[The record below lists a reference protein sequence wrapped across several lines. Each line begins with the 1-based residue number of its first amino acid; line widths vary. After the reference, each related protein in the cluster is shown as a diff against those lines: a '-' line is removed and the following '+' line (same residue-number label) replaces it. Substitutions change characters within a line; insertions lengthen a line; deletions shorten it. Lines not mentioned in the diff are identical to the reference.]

1 MRTDF
6 KLAIVIAVALLCLS
20 GCNFSETTRVAS
32 VIEETTILSGEVDQ
46 NMVSLPFHTIVERD
60 ENKVIVL
67 NFSTDLF
74 PDLKHPSLLITR
86 AGSNVQVYLD
96 DEWVYGQ
103 SFSARPMAHTWNTPQ
118 LVNFS
123 REKLDTASQVRIRLF
138 AFAGDHTLLEPVYL
152 GEHDRLKTLYE
163 RFRFFQNHLALAI
176 SVATLVL
183 LVVSLLLWIASG
195 RERNYLMAMA
205 TSVSLIAACH
215 HYFVVNSFLSHAML
229 QAVTHISLDW
239 MGVFV
244 ALWIVNIKGL
254 RTTYNRLFIYWGWCC
269 TLINLALPWN
279 WTAPFVEWLHFVTI
293 GIVVL
298 VLLLPATD
306 NQASRREVY
315 TTRVTGALGCA
326 LCLVDMMVQ
335 MRFIQVPG
343 LPRLLPITFFL
354 VFLTNNAIL
363 LQRFSRTYKI
373 ARRSQKELQTIVA
386 QREAELDHFYTE
398 NTRLRSQQARTEERQ
413 RIMRDLHDGM
423 GGHLASALAV
433 AKVEQQPDDQ
443 AQKRLT
449 DTLQTALVEM
459 RLLINN
465 SADEFDELGQALG
478 SLRSTIEPLLNDA
491 GLKLHWK
498 LDPFGKM
505 PILTISER
513 MHVVRVVQECITNV
527 LKHTD
532 ATIVTVSSE
541 HVGKNY
547 RVQIANNGTTAL
559 NGGNNLSGR
568 GLQSD
573 VLHGDGSQGSSSQ
586 GNGRRNMKYRAGQL
600 HGSFNLT
607 ATTDGGALATLEFP
621 FDQSLAEARP

>member
-1 MRTDF
+1 MRTDL
-6 KLAIVIAVALLCLS
+6 KLVTMFVVALLCLS

-32 VIEETTILSGEVDQ
+32 VVEETDILSGETDNNV
-46 NMVSLPFHTIVERD
+46 VTLPFHTIVERD
-60 ENKVIVL
+60 GNKVIVL
-67 NFSTDLF
+67 HFSTDRF
-74 PDLKHPSLLITR
+74 PDVEHPSLLISR

-103 SFSARPMAHTWNTPQ
+103 SFSQRPMAHTWNTPQ

-123 REKLDTASQVRIRLF
+123 REQLDSATHIRIKLF
-138 AFAGDHTLLEPVYL
+138 AFSGDHTLLEPMYL

-163 RFRFFQNHLALAI
+163 RFRFFQNHLTLAI
-176 SVATLVL
+176 TVATLVL

-205 TSVSLIAACH
+205 TSISLIAACH

-254 RTTYNRLFIYWGWCC
+254 RTTYNRAFIFWGWCC
-269 TLINLALPWN
+269 TLVNLALPWN

-298 VLLLPATD
+298 VLLLPATQS
-306 NQASRREVY
+306 QASRREVY
-315 TTRVTGALGCA
+315 ITRITGTLGCA

-343 LPRLLPITFFL
+343 LPRFLPITFFL

-363 LQRFSRTYKI
+363 LQRFSRTYRI

-386 QREAELDHFYTE
+386 QRESELDHYYAE
-398 NTRLRSQQARTEERQ
+398 NTRLKSQQARTEERE

-433 AKVEQQPDDQ
+433 AKVDEHQDDQ

-449 DTLQTALVEM
+449 ETLQTALVEM
-459 RLLINN
+459 RMLINN

-491 GLKLHWK
+491 GLELHWK

-541 HVGKNY
+541 QVGKNY
-547 RVQIANNGTTAL
+547 RVQIANNGSTPVTNSASL
-559 NGGNNLSGR
+559 T
-568 GLQSD
+568 
-573 VLHGDGSQGSSSQ
+573 GSAIQDRAQGANAQQ
-586 GNGRRNMKYRAGQL
+586 GNGQRNMKYRAAQL

-607 ATTDGGALATLEFP
+607 PTADGGALATLEFP
-621 FDQSLAEARP
+621 FDQSMAEASA